1 MNDFFSRPST
11 IRSITMRKA
20 FILIAAIFATASA
33 SAQNTNDSVHIGW
46 VFIEPL
52 NDVDDDY
59 EAEKVY
65 YTSEPEFP
73 GGEDSLYRFLERNI
87 QLPEGCY
94 EPEGKVI
101 VVFNV
106 EKDGSITNVMIKR
119 DIGHGIGAEVKR
131 VVKTMPKWK
140 PATYKGEPVALQHI
154 LPVAFTLHQR
164 EVKQ

>member
-1 MNDFFSRPST
+1 MK
-11 IRSITMRKA
+11 KA
-20 FILIAAIFATASA
+20 FIIIAAIFAVASV
-33 SAQNTNDSVHIGW
+33 SAQNTNESVKMGW
-46 VFIEPL
+46 VVIGSIGNEEE
-52 NDVDDDY
+52 V
-59 EAEKVY
+59 EVVY

-73 GGEDSLYRFLERNI
+73 GGEDSLYSFLERNI
-87 QLPEGCY
+87 HLPDGCY
-94 EPEGKVI
+94 EPEGKVV

-106 EKDGSITNVMIKR
+106 EKDGSVTNVMIKR
-119 DIGHGIGAEVKR
+119 DIGHGVGDEVKR